1 MHLSN
6 VFIFFAEDS
15 KPEPDNPSN
24 ENMDAN
30 RVSSGCDQSTQTE
43 EVVNLSK
50 EPSEVEAINEEAVTN
65 STQDE
70 TDV

>member
-15 KPEPDNPSN
+15 NPEPDDPPDDT
-24 ENMDAN
+24 MDAN
-30 RVSSGCDQSTQTE
+30 KVPSACDQSTQTE
-43 EVVNLSK
+43 EVLDLSK
-50 EPSEVEAINEEAVTN
+50 KPAEVDTINGEGLTNPS
-65 STQDE
+65 QDE